1 MGTCHRRFCVHQRDL
16 SACLRASSR
25 RLFVVRATDLH
36 ASKHVTR
43 QCSRKRPCLLL
54 GQFSQDDYGRFVDI
68 CKLFEANSRLDFIT
82 VSRYYACLQQ
92 ASAFILGM
100 LLDVGD
106 CFHCC
111 IGGFRTTFA
120 CSQQLPEAYLCLCA
134 KEQVS
139 RISGIDQSTAT
150 AMHVDRGYKVA
161 QRGKVQEQKQQLIS
175 LRPFLFLCSPS

>member
-1 MGTCHRRFCVHQRDL
+1 
-16 SACLRASSR
+16 
-25 RLFVVRATDLH
+25 
-36 ASKHVTR
+36 
-43 QCSRKRPCLLL
+43 
-54 GQFSQDDYGRFVDI
+54 
-68 CKLFEANSRLDFIT
+68 
-82 VSRYYACLQQ
+82 
-92 ASAFILGM
+92 M

-175 LRPFLFLCSPS
+175 LRPFLFCAALPNENELDQTELRFLEDFCNLLTTAHYRLLTEEEWQTATDEEFTVSGYTSTYSPM